1 MFAHEQ
7 WLNSFY
13 LWDKSTVVHIKQTL
27 CETISLITV
36 PFVTRFQVDDIYT
49 LFSVYIVNRSHF
61 ELSLILCNVS
71 RLALNNRLFKYYG
84 QISDIDVLF
93 QRKYLLIYGMCNVYM
108 WTSYC
113 KKKWGCSVACRCCPV
128 DFYKPERFIKLYF
141 KLTKARTFRFIL
153 VSHMIVYAIT
163 LSIIHIF
170 AINMLTKS
178 LHKSHANTV
187 KWTVVN
193 Q

>member
-84 QISDIDVLF
+84 QISDIDVCVLLQPVSVVILRSYVLF

-113 KKKWGCSVACRCCPV
+113 QNKMRVICC
-128 DFYKPERFIKLYF
+128 
-141 KLTKARTFRFIL
+141 
-153 VSHMIVYAIT
+153 
-163 LSIIHIF
+163 LSRLSSWF
-170 AINMLTKS
+170 L
-178 LHKSHANTV
+178 
-187 KWTVVN
+187 
-193 Q
+193 